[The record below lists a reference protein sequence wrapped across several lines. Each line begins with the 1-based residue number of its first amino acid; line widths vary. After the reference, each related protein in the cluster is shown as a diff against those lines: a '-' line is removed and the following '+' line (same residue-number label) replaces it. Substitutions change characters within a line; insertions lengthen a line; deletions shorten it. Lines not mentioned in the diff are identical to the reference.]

1 MSIVELF
8 YPAFIL
14 AILLVFIHTIFG
26 LEIIKRGVIFTDLAI
41 GQFAAIG
48 VAVSLLFFEGNYAFL
63 LTFAFALLGAL
74 LIAIATHRVEHIEA
88 FIGMLYALGASAII
102 VLLSN
107 TTQGTEL
114 FNKLQATDILFT
126 TLNDLVEPV
135 LLYSFVA
142 ILFFTF
148 YHRLSGLAREV
159 LFFGLLALTVTSSV
173 QLAGVLVV
181 FVLLIVPAFLALLQS
196 RFKPLFFAWSVGSVI
211 VISSMIFSYWL
222 DLPTGYTI
230 VFVGSLCG
238 IVGALLAGKKSRVKK
253 LIKN

>member
-1 MSIVELF
+1 MSVVTLF

-14 AILLVFIHTIFG
+14 AILLVFIHAIFG

-41 GQFAAIG
+41 GQFASIG
-48 VAVSLLFFEGNYAFL
+48 VAVSLLFFEGSYSFL
-63 LTFAFALLGAL
+63 LTFIFALVGAT
-74 LIAIATHRVEHIEA
+74 LIAVATHRVKNVEA

-126 TLNDLVEPV
+126 TTSDLIEPFI
-135 LLYSFVA
+135 LYSVVA
-142 ILFFTF
+142 ILFFSL
-148 YHRLSGLAREV
+148 YPKLKGVYKEM

-181 FVLLIVPAFLALLQS
+181 FVLLIVPAFLALLQT
-196 RFKPLFFAWSVGSVI
+196 RFNQLIFSWTVGSLIIMMAMVL
-211 VISSMIFSYWL
+211 SYHF

-230 VFVGSLCG
+230 VFIGSFLG
-238 IVGALLAGKKSRVKK
+238 IFWALVIGKREES
-253 LIKN
+253 

>member
-1 MSIVELF
+1 MSIVSLL

-14 AILLVFIHTIFG
+14 AILLVFIHSIFG

-48 VAVSLLFFEGNYAFL
+48 VAVSLLFFEGAYSFVLTL
-63 LTFAFALLGAL
+63 LFALIGAT
-74 LIAIATHRVEHIEA
+74 LISIATHRVKHIEA
-88 FIGMLYALGASAII
+88 FIGMLYALGASGII

-126 TLNDLVEPV
+126 TTSDLIEPFF
-135 LLYSFVA
+135 LYSVVA
-142 ILFFTF
+142 ILFLKF
-148 YHRLSGLAREV
+148 YHKLDGLYKEM

-181 FVLLIVPAFLALLQS
+181 FVLLIVPAFIALLQS
-196 RFKPLFFAWSVGSVI
+196 KFNKLSFAWIVGSTIIIMAMVL
-211 VISSMIFSYWL
+211 SYHF

-230 VFVGSLCG
+230 VFIGSLCG
-238 IVGALLAGKKSRVKK
+238 ILSALIFDER
-253 LIKN
+253 

>member
-1 MSIVELF
+1 MSIVTLL

-14 AILLVFIHTIFG
+14 AILLVFIHAIFG

-48 VAVSLLFFEGNYAFL
+48 VAVSLLFFEGNYSFV
-63 LTFAFALLGAL
+63 LTLIFALIGAT
-74 LIAIATHRVEHIEA
+74 LISVATHRVKHIEA
-88 FIGMLYALGASAII
+88 FIGMLYALGASGII

-107 TTQGTEL
+107 TTEGTEL

-126 TLNDLVEPV
+126 TLPDLIEP
-135 LLYSFVA
+135 LILYSVVA
-142 ILFFTF
+142 FLFLKY
-148 YHRLSGLAREV
+148 YHTLTGLYKEM

-181 FVLLIVPAFLALLQS
+181 FVLLIVPAFIALLQS
-196 RFKPLFFAWSVGSVI
+196 RFTKLPFAWLVGSSI
-211 VISSMIFSYWL
+211 IIIAMILSYHF

-230 VFVGSLCG
+230 VFIGSLVG
-238 IVGALLAGKKSRVKK
+238 IVWAMIVGKKT
-253 LIKN
+253 I

>member
-1 MSIVELF
+1 MSLLW
-8 YPAFIL
+8 PAFAL
-14 AILLVFIHTIFG
+14 AILLVFVHAIFG

-48 VAVSLLFFEGNYAFL
+48 VALSLLFFDGKYAFGLTL
-63 LTFAFALLGAL
+63 LFALIGAL
-74 LIAIATHRVEHIEA
+74 LISTATYRVKHIEA

-126 TLNDLVEPV
+126 SPSDLWEP
-135 LLYSFVA
+135 LFLYGTIA
-142 ILFFTF
+142 ILFSLF
-148 YHRLSGLAREV
+148 YYTLTGLKKEI

-181 FVLLIVPAFLALLQS
+181 FVLLIVPAFLALLQTKFS
-196 RFKPLFFAWSVGSVI
+196 PLPFAWSAGSLI
-211 VISSMIFSYWL
+211 IIASMVFSYL
-222 DLPTGYTI
+222 YDLPTGYTI
-230 VFVGSLCG
+230 VFIASLCG
-238 IVGALLAGKKSRVKK
+238 IVSALAVKRDK
-253 LIKN
+253 

>member
-1 MSIVELF
+1 MSIITLL
-8 YPAFIL
+8 YPALLL
-14 AILLVFIHTIFG
+14 AILLVFVHAIFG

-48 VAVSLLFFEGNYAFL
+48 VAMSLLFFDGSYAFMLTL
-63 LTFAFALLGAL
+63 LFALIGAG
-74 LIAIATHRVEHIEA
+74 LISFATYRVQHIEA

-107 TTQGTEL
+107 TTEGTEL
-114 FNKLQATDILFT
+114 FNKLQAADILFT
-126 TLNDLVEPV
+126 TTADLWEP
-135 LLYSFVA
+135 LILYTTVA
-142 ILFFTF
+142 TLFFF
-148 YHRLSGLAREV
+148 LYPKLSGVLKEM

-196 RFKPLFFAWSVGSVI
+196 RFNRLPFAWVMGSLLIITALV
-211 VISSMIFSYWL
+211 VSYQL

-230 VFVGSLCG
+230 VFIASLVGIIS
-238 IVGALLAGKKSRVKK
+238 ALIIGKKGTTA
-253 LIKN
+253 

>member
-1 MSIVELF
+1 MSIITLL

-48 VAVSLLFFEGNYAFL
+48 VAVSLLFFEGQYSFL
-63 LTFAFALLGAL
+63 LTFIFALIGAL
-74 LIAIATHRVEHIEA
+74 LISYATYRVEHIEA
-88 FIGMLYALGASAII
+88 FIGMLYALGASGII
-102 VLLSN
+102 VLLAN

-114 FNKLQATDILFT
+114 FNKLQAADILFT
-126 TLNDLVEPV
+126 TTEDLIEPLV
-135 LLYSFVA
+135 LYTFVA
-142 ILFFTF
+142 TLFFAF
-148 YHRLSGLAREV
+148 YHKLEGLYKEI

-181 FVLLIVPAFLALLQS
+181 FVLLIVPAFLALLQVK
-196 RFKPLFFAWSVGSVI
+196 FKALPFAWILGSSI
-211 VISSMIFSYWL
+211 IILAMILSYQF

-230 VFVGSLCG
+230 VFIGSLFG
-238 IVGALLAGKKSRVKK
+238 VLGALIRGKRV
-253 LIKN
+253 

>member
-1 MSIVELF
+1 MSIVAIL

-48 VAVSLLFFEGNYAFL
+48 VAVSLLFFEGAYTFI
-63 LTFAFALLGAL
+63 LTLAFALFGAL
-74 LIAIATHRVEHIEA
+74 LIALATYRVKHIEA
-88 FIGMLYALGASAII
+88 FIGMLYAFGASAII
-102 VLLSN
+102 VILSN

-126 TLNDLVEPV
+126 TLGDLTEPLV
-135 LLYSFVA
+135 LYAIVA
-142 ILFFTF
+142 TLFFTL
-148 YHRLSGLAREV
+148 YHRVTGILKEIV
-159 LFFGLLALTVTSSV
+159 FFTLLALTVTSSV

-181 FVLLIVPAFLALLQS
+181 FVLLIVPAYLALLQS
-196 RFKPLFFAWSVGSVI
+196 KFNPLGFAWIVGSSVI
-211 VISSMIFSYWL
+211 IVAMIASYHF

-230 VFVGSLCG
+230 VFVGSGCG
-238 IVGALLAGKKSRVKK
+238 IVGALGRGR
-253 LIKN
+253 

>member
-1 MSIVELF
+1 MSMISLLW
-8 YPAFIL
+8 PAFAL
-14 AILLVFIHTIFG
+14 AMMLVFIHAIFG

-48 VAVSLLFFEGNYAFL
+48 VAVSLLFFDGNDAFL
-63 LTFAFALLGAL
+63 LTLVFALIGAS
-74 LIAIATHRVEHIEA
+74 LISVATYRVAHIEA

-126 TLNDLVEPV
+126 SPSDLWEPV
-135 LLYSFVA
+135 ILYSSIALVFS
-142 ILFFTF
+142 LF
-148 YHRLSGLAREV
+148 YAKLEGVKKEM

-181 FVLLIVPAFLALLQS
+181 FVLLIVPAFLALLQT
-196 RFKPLFFAWSVGSVI
+196 RFGKLPFAWSAGSVLIILAMI
-211 VISSMIFSYWL
+211 VSYYF

-230 VFVGSLCG
+230 VFVASLTG
-238 IVGALLAGKKSRVKK
+238 ILSALIFSKGHP
-253 LIKN
+253 

>member
-1 MSIVELF
+1 MPIITLF

-14 AILLVFIHTIFG
+14 AILLVFIHAIFG

-48 VAVSLLFFEGNYAFL
+48 VAVSLLFFEGNYAFI
-63 LTFAFALLGAL
+63 LTFVFALLGAL
-74 LIAIATHRVEHIEA
+74 LITFATYRVQYIEA

-107 TTQGTEL
+107 TSQGTEL
-114 FNKLQATDILFT
+114 FNKLQASDILFT
-126 TLNDLVEPV
+126 TVADLKEPLFLYTLVAV
-135 LLYSFVA
+135 LFFSLYS
-142 ILFFTF
+142 
-148 YHRLSGLAREV
+148 RLTGVYKEM

-196 RFKPLFFAWSVGSVI
+196 RFYPLSFAWIIGSI
-211 VISSMIFSYWL
+211 IIIFAMIFSYHF

-230 VFVGSLCG
+230 VFLASLVGILGSL
-238 IVGALLAGKKSRVKK
+238 IVGKYHRTK
-253 LIKN
+253 

>member
-1 MSIVELF
+1 MSIITLL

-14 AILLVFIHTIFG
+14 AILLVFIHAIFG

-41 GQFAAIG
+41 GQFASIG
-48 VAVSLLFFEGNYAFL
+48 VAVSLLFFEGSYSFG
-63 LTFAFALLGAL
+63 LTFLFALLGAT
-74 LIAIATHRVEHIEA
+74 LIAVATHRVQNIEA

-126 TLNDLVEPV
+126 TTSDLIEP
-135 LLYSFVA
+135 LILYGVVA
-142 ILFFTF
+142 TLFFAF
-148 YHRLSGLAREV
+148 YHKLTGVYKEM

-181 FVLLIVPAFLALLQS
+181 FTLLIVPAFLALLQN
-196 RFKPLFFAWSVGSVI
+196 RFLKLPFSWIIGSTI
-211 VISSMIFSYWL
+211 IIMAMILSYHF

-230 VFVGSLCG
+230 VFIGSLIG
-238 IVGALLAGKKSRVKK
+238 IAVALIIKK
-253 LIKN
+253 